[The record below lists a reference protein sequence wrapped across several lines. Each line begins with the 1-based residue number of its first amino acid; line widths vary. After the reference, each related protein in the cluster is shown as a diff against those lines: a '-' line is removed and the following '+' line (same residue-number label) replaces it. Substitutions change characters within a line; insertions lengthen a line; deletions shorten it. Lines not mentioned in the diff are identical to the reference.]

1 MCGIAGFTGP
11 SDPLLIRTMC
21 RTLAHRGPDDEGYF
35 DHPQISMGMRRLAI
49 VDLAG
54 GRQPISN
61 EDGSVSTVFNGEIYN
76 HSAIRSDLIERGHR
90 FATHHS
96 DTETVVHAY
105 EQYGDRWP
113 EAAKAIG
120 MFGLA
125 IWDQTRQRLLL
136 YRDRM
141 GKKPLYWAAIPSGVA
156 FASEIKS
163 LLKHPAVSREWD
175 YQSLYHYFG
184 LKNVS
189 APRTAFSKIRQ
200 LLPGQFLVW
209 TPQGGV
215 EEPRPYWNLDF
226 TPKSDSQG
234 PSEDEAA
241 ARVLELLTNAVRLRM
256 DCDVS
261 YGAYLSGGVDSSAV
275 ASLMARFQSKPV
287 KTFCLG
293 YADLEGGQQAG
304 KSQDIFFSRLMAE
317 RLGTD
322 HHEHIITAQDF
333 LRDFPGVMRSFDE
346 PFSGTVSTF
355 FLSEYMHPHITV
367 AVSGDGADELFGS
380 YLAHRL
386 AFPVEAWNRIKIT
399 GKTRYEDLDAT
410 DLQALAPFETPEQ
423 LAFLDRVAAP
433 SLAEWRQRLDVFSH
447 AERRELLSPEFL
459 DAAGQA
465 VDQNPYAAIEGG
477 LTSRDA
483 LNRSLEID
491 QRELLPN
498 QVLPFVDR
506 LSMAHS
512 IEVRCPFLDH
522 RLVDYV
528 NRLPG
533 AYKIQGASTKHVLR
547 KALAGVLPKELIE
560 RPKEGFVQPVYTW
573 MRGPL
578 KGFATEALHSLPAS
592 VVRRESTDRLL
603 EGFVAGDQSL
613 NAKVWNLVC
622 FSAWLGQTQ

>member
-1 MCGIAGFTGP
+1 MCGIVGFTGP
-11 SDPLLIRTMC
+11 SDPAIIRAMC
-21 RTLAHRGPDDEGYF
+21 RTITHRGPDDEGYF
-35 DHPQISMGMRRLAI
+35 DHPQVSLGMRRLAI
-49 VDLAG
+49 VDLSG
-54 GRQPISN
+54 GRQPIAN
-61 EDGSVSTVFNGEIYN
+61 EDGSVVTVFNGEIYN
-76 HSAIRSDLIERGHR
+76 HAEMRRSLEESGHT

-96 DTETVVHAY
+96 DTETIVHAY
-105 EQYGDRWP
+105 EQHEDLWP
-113 EAAKAIG
+113 EKTRTNG

-141 GKKPLYWAAIPSGVA
+141 GKKPLYWAPIPSGIA

-163 LLKHPAVSREWD
+163 LLKHPEVSTEWD
-175 YQSLYHYFG
+175 FQALYHYFG

-189 APRTAFSKIRQ
+189 APRTAYRQIRQ
-200 LLPGQFLVW
+200 LQPGHYLVW
-209 TPQGGV
+209 TPGGGL
-215 EEPRPYWNLDF
+215 EAPRPYWSLDF
-226 TPKSDSQG
+226 SPG
-234 PSEDEAA
+234 GCAPPSEDEAA
-241 ARVLELLTNAVRLRM
+241 AHILNLLTDSVRLRM

-261 YGAYLSGGVDSSAV
+261 YGAYLSGGMDSSAV

-304 KSQDIFFSRLMAE
+304 KSQDILFSRMMAK

-322 HHEHIITAQDF
+322 HHEHIITAHDF
-333 LRDFPGVMRSFDE
+333 LSGFQGVMEAFDE
-346 PFSGTVSTF
+346 PFSGTVSTY
-355 FLSEYMHPHITV
+355 FLSEYMRRHITV

-386 AFPVEAWNRIKIT
+386 AFPVQAWLGLKARGIT
-399 GKTRYEDLDAT
+399 RFEDLNSAQRDSLT
-410 DLQALAPFETPEQ
+410 PFSNPEQ
-423 LAFLDRVAAP
+423 LAFLDRVAVP
-433 SLAEWRQRLDVFSH
+433 SLAGWRAGLDVFSH
-447 AERRELLSPEFL
+447 AERRALLDPEFL
-459 DAAGQA
+459 DAAGQE
-465 VDQNPYAAIEGG
+465 VGRNPYEAIERD
-477 LTSRDA
+477 LTAHDA
-483 LNRSLEID
+483 LNRSLETD

-522 RLVDYV
+522 RIVEYV

-533 AYKIQGASTKHVLR
+533 SYKIQGTSTKHILR
-547 KALAGVLPKELIE
+547 KALVGLLPPELIN

-578 KGFATEALHSLPAS
+578 KAFAVEAMNSLPPTL
-592 VVRRESTDRLL
+592 VKRETVDRLL
-603 EGFVAGDQSL
+603 AGFMAGDQSL
-613 NAKVWNLVC
+613 NAKAWSLVC
-622 FSAWLGQTQ
+622 FASWQGHTK

>member
-1 MCGIAGFTGP
+1 MCGIAGFIGP
-11 SDPLLIRTMC
+11 SDPALIRAMC
-21 RTLAHRGPDDEGYF
+21 RTLMHRGPDDEGYF
-35 DHPQISMGMRRLAI
+35 DHSQVSLGMRRLAI

-54 GRQPISN
+54 GRQPIAN
-61 EDGSVSTVFNGEIYN
+61 EDATAVTVFNGEIYN
-76 HSAIRSDLIERGHR
+76 HSAIRRDLEYRGHR

-96 DTETVVHAY
+96 DTETIVHAY
-105 EQYGDRWP
+105 EQHGELWP
-113 EAAKAIG
+113 EKTCANG

-125 IWDQTRQRLLL
+125 IWDQSRQRLLL

-141 GKKPLYWAAIPSGVA
+141 GKKPLYWAQIPSGIA
-156 FASEIKS
+156 FASEIKA
-163 LLKHPAVSREWD
+163 LLKHPDVSREWD
-175 YQSLYHYFG
+175 FEALYHYFG

-189 APRTAFSKIRQ
+189 APRTAYRQIRQ
-200 LLPGQFLVW
+200 IPPGHYLAW
-209 TPQGGV
+209 TPYCGI
-215 EEPRPYWNLDF
+215 EAPRPYWNQDF
-226 TPKSDSQG
+226 SPGDCAT

-241 ARVLELLTNAVRLRM
+241 SSILELLTDAVRLRM

-261 YGAYLSGGVDSSAV
+261 YGAYLSGGMDSSAV

-304 KSQDIFFSRLMAE
+304 KSLDITFSRMMAK

-333 LRDFPGVMRSFDE
+333 LNGFQGVMEAFDE
-346 PFSGTVSTF
+346 PFAGTVSTY
-355 FLSEYMHPHITV
+355 FLSEYMRRHITV
-367 AVSGDGADELFGS
+367 ALSGDGADELFGS

-386 AFPVEAWNRIKIT
+386 AFPVQAWNRLNARGKI
-399 GKTRYEDLDAT
+399 RFEDLASDERSS
-410 DLQALAPFETPEQ
+410 LAPFDTPEQ

-433 SLAEWRQRLDVFSH
+433 SLAGWRERMDVFSH
-447 AERRELLSPEFL
+447 AERRALLAPEFL
-459 DAAGQA
+459 DAAGQE
-465 VDQNPYAAIEGG
+465 VGRNPYEAIERC
-477 LTSRDA
+477 LTAHDA
-483 LNRSLEID
+483 LNRSLETD

-512 IEVRCPFLDH
+512 IEVRCPFLDY
-522 RLVDYV
+522 RIVEYV

-533 AYKIQGASTKHVLR
+533 SYKIQGTSTKHILR
-547 KALAGVLPKELIE
+547 KALAGLLPPELID

-578 KGFATEALHSLPAS
+578 KAFAVEAMASLPPTL
-592 VVRRESTDRLL
+592 VKREIVDRLL
-603 EGFVAGDQSL
+603 VGFMAGDQSL

-622 FSAWLGQTQ
+622 FSTWMRRAT